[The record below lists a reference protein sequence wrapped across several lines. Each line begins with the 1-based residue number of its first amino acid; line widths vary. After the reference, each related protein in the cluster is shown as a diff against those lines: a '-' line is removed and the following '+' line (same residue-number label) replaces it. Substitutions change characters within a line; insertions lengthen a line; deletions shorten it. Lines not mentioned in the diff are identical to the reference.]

1 MTPGGQYFGQEDRY
15 LFCAGFQGPTDSK
28 VLARYVLDQPAA
40 VAKKK
45 VLDLGSGCGAVSI
58 AAKR

>member
-1 MTPGGQYFGQEDRY
+1 MTPGGQYIGQEDRY
-15 LFCAGFQGPTDSK
+15 LFRAGLQGTTDSK
-28 VLARYVLDQPAA
+28 VLARYVLDQPAT

>member
-1 MTPGGQYFGQEDRY
+1 MTPGGQYFGQEDRCS
-15 LFCAGFQGPTDSK
+15 FHAGFQGITDSK
-28 VLARYVLDQPAA
+28 VLARYVLDQPAT

>member
-1 MTPGGQYFGQEDRY
+1 MTPGGQYFGREDRY
-15 LFCAGFQGPTDSK
+15 LFCAGFQGINDLK
-28 VLARYVLDQPAA
+28 VLARYVLDQPAT

>member
-15 LFCAGFQGPTDSK
+15 LFPSGFQGPTDSK